1 MSHWL
6 ERMLSGIMP
15 VLQHGKAVN
24 FEELKKNYEKIT
36 ALQGLLL
43 QFLRQL
49 SNGKLNEDQGQQMM
63 DVISTINHLENMG
76 EILESE
82 VVFLAQNRKQ
92 SGVAIPDDSVKD
104 LEEII
109 SKTIK
114 AFSNSM
120 EALERQDHSMA
131 KSVVEMKDELNEIAE
146 SKKQQQAQMLLSDDH
161 AVIEAYRI
169 EIALVDIL
177 KRIYYHTKR
186 IARRI

>member
-1 MSHWL
+1 M
-6 ERMLSGIMP
+6 
-15 VLQHGKAVN
+15 
-24 FEELKKNYEKIT
+24 KKNYEKIT

-76 EILESE
+76 EILETE

-92 SGVAIPDDSVKD
+92 SGVAIPDESVKD
-104 LEEII
+104 LETII

-120 EALERQDHSMA
+120 EALEKQDHSMA

-146 SKKQQQAQMLLSDDH
+146 SKKQQQAQFLLSDDH
-161 AVIEAYRI
+161 AVIDAYRI